1 MVKHFQAGLISVLIC
16 TYGVGGVGI
25 TLTKARS
32 VILIDRAWSPGDV
45 FQAEDRVRRI
55 GQTKEVHSYW
65 LQSSHM
71 CKEVDALIESKSK
84 NSDAA
89 VLGKG
94 NGGDKMSISVKEL
107 LAAAQTDLIN
117 FLPKNQL
124 NFGPQPPKPKPKPK
138 QKEDQ
143 KVDEIEECAGGFL
156 PT

>member
-1 MVKHFQAGLISVLIC
+1 
-16 TYGVGGVGI
+16 
-25 TLTKARS
+25 
-32 VILIDRAWSPGDV
+32 
-45 FQAEDRVRRI
+45 
-55 GQTKEVHSYW
+55 
-65 LQSSHM
+65 M

-124 NFGPQPPKPKPKPK
+124 NFGPQPPKRLAAARYDKSRYNTHQ
-138 QKEDQ
+138 QK
-143 KVDEIEECAGGFL
+143 F
-156 PT
+156 